1 MNQSCLTMRRDNK
14 NYFKGDGV
22 TSKYSEKMQMNY
34 DVDYNTGIVTFED
47 GVKYNREEMRHLN
60 DVAPETMT
68 MLHKLKKIFGGT
80 IVQ

>member
-1 MNQSCLTMRRDNK
+1 M
-14 NYFKGDGV
+14 

-47 GVKYNREEMRHLN
+47 GTTYNRDEMKRMSTIE
-60 DVAPETMT
+60 PEHMR
-68 MLHKLKKIFGGT
+68 MLHKLKRIFGGT